1 MSAIAYY
8 PDQYQEL
15 LAEKVNQR
23 CQQFAEFSPPEP
35 GVFASPLKHYR
46 MRAEFRVWHE
56 GDDLYYI
63 MFDQQTKQKFRVD
76 SFPPASELI
85 NQLMPLLI
93 EKLKANSLLRHKLFQ
108 VDFLSTLSDEVI
120 VSMLY
125 HKPIDEAWQQAAEQL
140 KTELSQHFSIQ
151 LIGRSR
157 KQKICLDQDRVDEVL
172 TINNEK
178 LIYQQI
184 ENSFTQPN
192 AVVNQYML
200 EWAQQATANSQGDLL
215 ELYCGNGN
223 FSLALAK
230 NFQRVLATEIAKPSV
245 EAAQYNIKANN
256 IDNVKI
262 LRLSAEEFTQA
273 MLGEREFRRL
283 KEAEVDLGSYQCNTI
298 LVDPPRA
305 GLDDAT
311 LGMVQAYDNIVYI
324 SCNPNTLYD
333 NLVSLNKTHQISHW
347 ALFDQFPYTNHIEVG
362 MYLQR
367 KA

>member
-8 PDQYQEL
+8 PEQYQEL
-15 LAEKVNQR
+15 LAEKVAKR
-23 CQQFAEFSPPEP
+23 REQFAEFSPPEP
-35 GVFASPLKHYR
+35 SVFASPTIHYR

-63 MFDQQTKQKFRVD
+63 MFDQKTKQKFRVD
-76 SFPPASELI
+76 TFPPASEII
-85 NQLMPLLI
+85 NQLMPLLV
-93 EKLKANSLLRHKLFQ
+93 EKLKSNTLLRHKLFQ
-108 VDFLSTLSDEVI
+108 VDFLSTLSGEAI
-120 VSMLY
+120 VSLLY
-125 HKPIDEAWQQAAEQL
+125 HKPIDESWRTAAEQL
-140 KTELSQHFSIQ
+140 KAELSQQFSIQ

-157 KQKICLDQDRVDEVL
+157 KQKMCLSDDRVDEVL
-172 TINNEK
+172 RVNGEEIV
-178 LIYQQI
+178 YQQI

-192 AVVNQYML
+192 AVVNQHML
-200 EWAQQATANSQGDLL
+200 DWAQNTTRASQGDLL

-230 NFQRVLATEIAKPSV
+230 NFNRVLATEIAKPSV
-245 EAAQYNIKANN
+245 QAAQYNIKVNQ

-283 KEAEVDLGSYQCNTI
+283 QEADVDLSSYQCDTI

-324 SCNPNTLYD
+324 SCNPNTLYN
-333 NLVSLNKTHQISHW
+333 NLSELSKTHQISHW
-347 ALFDQFPYTNHIEVG
+347 ALFDQFPYTDHIEVG
-362 MYLQR
+362 VYLQR
-367 KA
+367 R

>member
-8 PDQYQEL
+8 PEQYQDL
-15 LAEKVNQR
+15 LAEKVAKR
-23 CQQFAEFSPPEP
+23 REQFAEFSPPEP
-35 GVFASPLKHYR
+35 SIFGSPTKHYR
-46 MRAEFRVWHE
+46 MRAEFRIWHE

-63 MFDQQTKQKFRVD
+63 MFDQKTKQKFRVD
-76 SFPPASELI
+76 SFPPASEII
-85 NQLMPLLI
+85 NRLMPLLI
-93 EKLKANSLLRHKLFQ
+93 EQLKSNTLLRYKLFQ
-108 VDFLSTLSDEVI
+108 VDFLSTLSGEVI

-125 HKPIDEAWQQAAEQL
+125 HKAIDEQWREAAKLL
-140 KTELSQHFSIQ
+140 KEELSKQFSIQ

-157 KQKICLDQDRVDEVL
+157 KQKMCLEQDRVDEVL
-172 TINNEK
+172 TVNQQQIT
-178 LIYQQI
+178 YQQI

-192 AVVNQYML
+192 AVVNQHML
-200 EWAQQATANSQGDLL
+200 EWAQQATNNSQGDLL

-230 NFQRVLATEIAKPSV
+230 NFNRVLATEIAKPSV
-245 EAAQYNIKANN
+245 EAAQYNIKANA

-283 KEAEVDLGSYQCNTI
+283 KEADVDLTSYQCNTI

-333 NLVSLNKTHQISHW
+333 NLSTLSKTHKISHW
-347 ALFDQFPYTNHIEVG
+347 ALFDQFPYTDHIEVG
-362 MYLQR
+362 VYLQR
-367 KA
+367 R

>member
-8 PDQYQEL
+8 PEQYQQL
-15 LAEKVNQR
+15 LADKVAKR
-23 CQQFAEFSPPEP
+23 LEQFAEFSPAQPS
-35 GVFASPLKHYR
+35 VFASPTKHYR

-56 GDDLYYI
+56 GDDLFYI

-76 SFPPASELI
+76 SFPPASEII
-85 NQLMPLLI
+85 NQLMPILV
-93 EKLKANSLLRHKLFQ
+93 EQLKPNPLLRHKLFQ
-108 VDFLSTLSDEVI
+108 VDFLSTLSGEVI

-125 HKPIDEAWQQAAEQL
+125 HKPIDEAWRLEAEKL
-140 KTELSQHFSIQ
+140 KAELSKQFSIQ

-157 KQKICLDQDRVDEVL
+157 KQKMCLDQDRVDEVL
-172 TINNEK
+172 TVNGEK

-192 AVVNQYML
+192 AIVNQHML
-200 EWAQQATANSQGDLL
+200 EWAQSATSDSRGDLL

-230 NFQRVLATEIAKPSV
+230 NFDRVLATEIAKPSV
-245 EAAQYNIKANN
+245 EAAQYNIKHNN

-262 LRLSAEEFTQA
+262 IRLSAEEFTQA

-283 KEAEVDLGSYQCNTI
+283 KEADVDLRTYQCDTI

-311 LGMVQAYDNIVYI
+311 LGMVQGYDNIVYI

-333 NLVSLNKTHQISHW
+333 NLSELSRTHKISHW
-347 ALFDQFPYTNHIEVG
+347 ALFDQFPYTDHIEVG

-367 KA
+367 R

>member
-8 PDQYQEL
+8 PEQYQQL
-15 LAEKVNQR
+15 LADKVAKR
-23 CQQFAEFSPPEP
+23 LEQFAEFTPPQP
-35 GVFASPLKHYR
+35 SVFASPTKHYR

-56 GDDLYYI
+56 GDDLFYI

-76 SFPPASELI
+76 SFPPASEII
-85 NQLMPLLI
+85 NQLMPILV
-93 EKLKANSLLRHKLFQ
+93 EQLKPNPLLRHKLFQ
-108 VDFLSTLSDEVI
+108 VDFLSTLSGEVI

-125 HKPIDEAWQQAAEQL
+125 HKAIDEAWQVEAAKL
-140 KTELSQHFSIQ
+140 KVELSKQFSIQ
-151 LIGRSR
+151 IIGRSR
-157 KQKICLDQDRVDEVL
+157 KQKMCLDQDRVDEVL
-172 TINNEK
+172 TVNGEK

-192 AVVNQYML
+192 AIVNQHML
-200 EWAQQATANSQGDLL
+200 EWAQHATSTSQGDLL

-230 NFQRVLATEIAKPSV
+230 NFNRVLATEIAKPSV
-245 EAAQYNIKANN
+245 EAAQYNIKHNN

-262 LRLSAEEFTQA
+262 IRLSAEEFTQA

-283 KEAEVDLGSYQCNTI
+283 KEADVDLSTYQCDTI

-311 LGMVQAYDNIVYI
+311 LGMVQSYDNIVYI

-333 NLVSLNKTHQISHW
+333 NLSKLSRTHKISHW
-347 ALFDQFPYTNHIEVG
+347 ALFDQFPYTDHIEVG

-367 KA
+367 R

>member
-8 PDQYQEL
+8 PEKYQQL
-15 LAEKVNQR
+15 LAEKVAKR
-23 CQQFAEFSPPEP
+23 REQFAEFNPPEP
-35 GVFASPLKHYR
+35 SIFSSASKHYR
-46 MRAEFRVWHE
+46 MRAEFRMWHE

-63 MFDQQTKQKFRVD
+63 MFDPATKQKFRVD
-76 SFPPASELI
+76 SFPPASALI
-85 NQLMPLLI
+85 NRLMPLLI
-93 EKLKANSLLRHKLFQ
+93 EQLKSEQVLRHKLFQ
-108 VDFLSTLSDEVI
+108 VDFLSTLSGEVI
-120 VSMLY
+120 VSLLY
-125 HKPIDEAWQQAAEQL
+125 HKPIDEAWRTAAEQL
-140 KTELSQHFSIQ
+140 KAELSKLFSLQ

-157 KQKICLDQDRVDEVL
+157 KQKICLEQDRVNEVL
-172 TINNEK
+172 EVAGEQ

-192 AVVNQYML
+192 AVVNQHML

-245 EAAQYNIKANN
+245 EAAQYNIKANHIN
-256 IDNVKI
+256 NVKI

-283 KEAEVDLGSYQCNTI
+283 KEAQVDLSDYQCDTI

-311 LGMVQAYDNIVYI
+311 LRMVQDYDNIVYV
-324 SCNPNTLYD
+324 SCNPNTLYN
-333 NLVSLNKTHQISHW
+333 NLQVLNRTHQISHW
-347 ALFDQFPYTNHIEVG
+347 ALFDQFPYTDHIEVG
-362 MYLQR
+362 LYLQR
-367 KA
+367 R